1 MPETSPTSTIN
12 LREVKARANTA
23 SHIITG
29 FASVT
34 PSLDE
39 MWQQI
44 SHSLSDI
51 PILAAEITRL
61 GTELTRSRLHRANLA
76 AAGRAS
82 IAADHDGEPDP
93 LFYLRDELD
102 AQGFGTQRRPA

>member
-1 MPETSPTSTIN
+1 MN
-12 LREVKARANTA
+12 LREVKARASTA

-34 PSLDE
+34 PSLGE

-44 SHSLSDI
+44 SHSLSDV

-61 GTELTRSRLHRANLA
+61 GSDLARIRINLANLA
-76 AAGRAS
+76 AAGRATL
-82 IAADHDGEPDP
+82 AAYHDGEPDP

-102 AQGFGTQRRPA
+102 AQGLGSQRRPA